1 MILRSLALFGI
12 LLFAVG
18 CAPSEGTGDG
28 AGDGGNDSSNTTAV
42 PVLEDSQL
50 VSVNLVRSA

>member
-28 AGDGGNDSSNTTAV
+28 ASEGGDNSSNTTAV

-50 VSVNLVRSA
+50 VSAGLVRSA